1 MNNKHTPGPWEI
13 VGDEKGGIKIIAPE
27 NLSIANLLWKGQKVI
42 QNANAA
48 RIVLCVNV
56 HDELLEALEDLL
68 TVCIRRGKLLN
79 TRSQDPV
86 LDHARAVITKAT
98 QSLTLNK
105 HQNRQQRK
113 PWMSTYTGPMP
124 TTSEDIKASY
134 RRSKTARD
142 CWRY

>member
-98 QSLTLNK
+98 QS
-105 HQNRQQRK
+105 
-113 PWMSTYTGPMP
+113 
-124 TTSEDIKASY
+124 
-134 RRSKTARD
+134 
-142 CWRY
+142 